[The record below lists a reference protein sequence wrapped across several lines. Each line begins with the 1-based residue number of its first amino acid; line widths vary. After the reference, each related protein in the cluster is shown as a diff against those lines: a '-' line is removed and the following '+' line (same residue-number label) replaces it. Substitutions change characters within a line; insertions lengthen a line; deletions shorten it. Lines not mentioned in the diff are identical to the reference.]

1 MTHNITRQ
9 TAITV
14 AAEVEAAVAAIFAA
28 HGLVKPKVKTTYG
41 DYLKVVLESSPEV
54 VGDNGVNIASPEAIA
69 YAKYHTIYGLPANGL
84 GAKFFSQG
92 KEFVVTGLYPN
103 RPKFPVNAMCLTDGK
118 SYKFGESIAAK
129 VVAAVGGAA

>member
-41 DYLKVVLESSPEV
+41 DLLRIALESSPDV

-69 YAKYHTIYGLPANGL
+69 YAKFHAHYDLPVNGL
-84 GAKFFSQG
+84 GVKFFSQG
-92 KEFVVTGLYPN
+92 KEFVLTGLSPN
-103 RPKFPVNAMCLTDGK
+103 RPKYPINAFCPADGK
-118 SYKFGESIAAK
+118 SYKFGQSVAAK
-129 VVAAVGGAA
+129 VTAAAGGAA

>member
-9 TAITV
+9 TAVTV

-92 KEFVVTGLYPN
+92 KEFVVTGLSPN

-118 SYKFGESIAAK
+118 SYKFGQSVAAK
-129 VVAAVGGAA
+129 VTAAAGGAA